1 MGLIREPK
9 NVDLIINSRS
19 LTKNEEIG
27 ISEYIRA
34 YKIKHVQKHVST
46 KRKGRKTSPTIV
58 IL

>member
-34 YKIKHVQKHVST
+34 YKAKRADQQVPTKKTERKAIRKKIVS
-46 KRKGRKTSPTIV
+46 
-58 IL
+58 